1 MNCGGSNP
9 PPTDPPSGGDCQDLN
24 EYCEYWAS
32 TGECQ
37 NNPGYMLPNCPKSC
51 NACGGGSSCIDEGEH
66 CEYWASTGE
75 CQNNPGY
82 MLQYCKKS
90 CNVC

>member
-1 MNCGGSNP
+1 MNCGDSNP
-9 PPTDPPSGGDCQDLN
+9 PPTDPPSDCQDLN
-24 EYCEYWAS
+24 ANCAYWAS

-37 NNPGYMLPNCPKSC
+37 SNPGYMIPNCPKSC
-51 NACGGGSSCIDEGEH
+51 NVCDGASSCIDEGDH

-75 CQNNPGY
+75 CQNNPDY